1 MQTVET
7 RIANML
13 YPLTDFYASV
23 GAQVP
28 RITVMDGSEMSQPY
42 RRLLVHNNDMTPTLE
57 AYCGQAIH
65 LKPLRVRVTDEALY
79 RQVLLVVNGAE
90 WPIEFGAIRIDLPR
104 FEEEPRRL
112 IVEGYR
118 PLGTILHQH
127 AIQHR
132 SKPSAFFAVEAD
144 AVIADAFGIEPSVT
158 LYGRHNTIYNPK
170 GGTLAEVVEILP
182 PLEKSKELA
191 HGS

>member
-1 MQTVET
+1 MPTLEA

-23 GAQVP
+23 GSPVP
-28 RITVMDGSEMSQPY
+28 RIRVMEGADLPEPDRS
-42 RRLLVHNNDMTPTLE
+42 LLYHSNDMTPTLE
-57 AYCGQAIH
+57 AYCGRTIH
-65 LKPLRVRVTDEALY
+65 LKPLQVRVTDEALY
-79 RQVLLVVNGAE
+79 RQVLLVVNGQE

-104 FEEEPRRL
+104 FEPEPRRL

-118 PLGTILHQH
+118 PLGTILREHKVEHQS
-127 AIQHR
+127 R
-132 SKPSAFFAVEAD
+132 PSAFFQVEAD
-144 AVIADAFGIEPSVT
+144 RLISGAFDLEPGVR

-170 GGTLAEVVEILP
+170 GFTLAEVVEILP
-182 PLEKSKELA
+182 PLGAGKERR